1 MAKKNAA
8 LENVAIDK
16 MELFINRNFKK
27 IIGILILIIVTGLAG
42 YGLKQYLGSKS
53 MSEANRLGDFEVTLN
68 SGDVSQDLLNK
79 YIKTCETIPD
89 MKDYCYYRAGVILV
103 GLGDPRA
110 KEYLKKVSGEYREF
124 ADSILYDLGEKVD
137 INQYKENGKLN
148 LIWKYRLAVKDKKQL
163 ASFDNETLNTRLISS
178 IKNWE

>member
-16 MELFINRNFKK
+16 MESFINRNFKK
-27 IIGILILIIVTGLAG
+27 IIGILIAVIVIGLAG
-42 YGLKQYLGSKS
+42 YGLKQYTGSKR
-53 MSEANRLGDFEVTLN
+53 MSEANKLGEFEARLN

-79 YIKTCETIPD
+79 YIQTCESIPD
-89 MKDYCYYRAGVILV
+89 IKDYCYYRAGVILV
-103 GLGDPRA
+103 DMEDPKG
-110 KEYLKKVSGEYREF
+110 KEYLKKVSGEYKEF

-137 INQYKENGKLN
+137 INQYKDNGKLN